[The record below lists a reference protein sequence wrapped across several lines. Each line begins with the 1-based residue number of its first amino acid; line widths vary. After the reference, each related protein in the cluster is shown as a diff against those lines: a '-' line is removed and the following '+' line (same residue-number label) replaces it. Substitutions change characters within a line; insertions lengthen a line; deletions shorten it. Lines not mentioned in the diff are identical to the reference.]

1 MRPRTVHRAVRATG
15 ERFRRK
21 LDRLTRAEQAERDYY
36 EQYGS
41 LYDAIHRFCS
51 EAYPACWGGELPP
64 VAIHLS
70 KSLSTDRAKT
80 GYLPNFVRDGDNL
93 VPAVVVNLR
102 NCVHPVGGRPVS
114 PQRLGIEILRSLA
127 RMQMERVPEMGRMD
141 VDGVLFG
148 LGYDAGQNRYMRDS
162 PFASVLQSAKAHLP
176 HVVSMLGN
184 TMWDPFSATEKGD
197 RRYYLDHHATAS
209 VMV

>member
-41 LYDAIHRFCS
+41 LYDAIRRFCR
-51 EAYPACWGGELPP
+51 EAYSACWGEDMPP

-70 KSLSTDRAKT
+70 KSLSIDRAKT
-80 GYLPNFVRDGDNL
+80 GFLPNFVRDGDSL

-114 PQRLGIEILRSLA
+114 PQRLGIEILRSLV
-127 RMQMERVPEMGRMD
+127 RMQMERDPDMGRMG
-141 VDGVLFG
+141 VDGVLLG
-148 LGYDAGQNRYMRDS
+148 LGFNVEENRYMRDS
-162 PFASVLQSAKAHLP
+162 PFASVLQSATIYLP
-176 HVVSMLGN
+176 PVASMLRN
-184 TMWDPFSATEKGD
+184 ALSNPFSATEKGD
-197 RRYYLDHHATAS
+197 GRYYLDHHATAS